1 VSILVTGFDPGH
13 DDVNASAALVT
24 SLRDDLPADLSPLR
38 SQLHFAILPLRS
50 CKLRRA
56 ILAQIA
62 ACRPRFCVL
71 TGQAR
76 GRERINLERLATNLK
91 DFDSPDVDGC
101 QPRGELIESA
111 GPAAFWSTLPGQQ
124 EMVERLNEQGIP
136 AALSNHGG
144 NHLCNQL
151 LYQMLY
157 WTRQSGAGVRCGL
170 VHIPPL
176 PVQAQTQWP
185 ETPVMP
191 LAMTRIAL
199 TSILLALA
207 AQSAEGVTL

>member
-1 VSILVTGFDPGH
+1 MSILVTGFDPGR
-13 DDVNASAALVT
+13 DGVNASAALVT
-24 SLRDDLPADLSPLR
+24 SLRDDLPADLLPFR
-38 SQLHFAILPLRS
+38 SQLHFAILPLSSRE
-50 CKLRRA
+50 LGGA
-56 ILAQIA
+56 VLAQVA
-62 ACRPRFCVL
+62 ASRPRFCVF

-76 GRERINLERLATNLK
+76 GRHKVNLERLATNLK
-91 DFDSPDVDGC
+91 DFESPDVEGG
-101 QPRGELIESA
+101 QPRGELIEPA
-111 GPAAFWSTLPGQQ
+111 GPAACWSTLPGQQ
-124 EMVERLNEQGIP
+124 QMVDRLNDRGIP

-157 WTRQSGAGVRCGL
+157 WARQSGSGVRCGL

-191 LAMTRIAL
+191 LAMTRAAL
-199 TSILLALA
+199 TCILLVLA
-207 AQSAEGVTL
+207 AQLAEEITP